1 MKHICVAS
9 MTKPT
14 DVKAFFASIKQAI
27 PECTAA
33 VFAPGYGCN
42 NYGFSLDI
50 NNEAEAESVANQLTM
65 ALMPARWS
73 DAEGDPLLVQGK
85 YYDATVE
92 LAKWVAIQEWYI
104 QAGSNSEFI
113 VAEQVNARLNGA
125 PLDAIFQ
132 SDTKECGWVCVS
144 DLSPEHPFI
153 ERYNEAMIKAS
164 HKEPA

>member
-9 MTKPT
+9 MTKPN
-14 DVKAFFASIKQAI
+14 DWRKFIASIKEAI

-50 NNEAEAESVANQLTM
+50 NNEAEAETVANQLTM

-73 DAEGDPLLVQGK
+73 DAAGDPMLVQGK

-92 LAKWVAIQEWYI
+92 LSKWVAIQEWYT
-104 QAGSNSEFI
+104 QAGSDQEFI
-113 VAEQVNARLNGA
+113 DGEQTTARLNGA
-125 PLDAIFQ
+125 PLDAIFE
-132 SDTKECGWVCVS
+132 SSSKECGWVCVS
-144 DLSPEHPFI
+144 DLPPEHPFI
-153 ERYNEAMIKAS
+153 ERYNEAMIKAAQS
-164 HKEPA
+164 